1 TEEFRLYTSFEQFAT
16 ASMLG
21 SEDAPPRRNGEL
33 LFQRPWEGRA
43 FGMAI
48 ALSKKGHYDWEEFR
62 QGLISSIAEREKNH
76 REHDPDWDFYER
88 WLLALEHLVFELD
101 LLDRKELERR
111 TAQFINFEQRNSV
124 ELLDVLCLCST

>member
-1 TEEFRLYTSFEQFAT
+1 
-16 ASMLG
+16 MLG

-62 QGLISSIAEREKNH
+62 QGLISSIGDWEKNH
-76 REHDPDWDFYER
+76 CGHDPDWDYYER
-88 WLLALEHLVFELD
+88 WLLALEHLLFELD
-101 LLDRKELERR
+101 LLDRQELERR
-111 TAQFINFEQRNSV
+111 TAQIINLEQCYSV
-124 ELLDVLCLCST
+124 EA